1 MASNELFDLKHFL
14 VLYWLE
20 KHLIYCLQMCLIFS
34 CKTLVLNVT
43 CKWCVKRNPQKWAQ
57 KMRTKDLFFHLNHG
71 DLSWCLSLFIT
82 QRRITLLHVTG
93 TTRTILYWLFI
104 IRLACALKYIR
115 VAWYF
120 CFHADIILFAHF
132 FLFVAGVCVTSM
144 AGVTLQN
151 LCSWGTEIE
160 QWGKRCF
167 RTKDNHNWGAF
178 EKVLMQTFLMVH
190 LKYYRK
196 YIRESR
202 KFPAFR

>member
-71 DLSWCLSLFIT
+71 DLSWCLSLCIVT
-82 QRRITLLHVTG
+82 QRRLTLLHVTG

-115 VAWYF
+115 VAWHY

-151 LCSWGTEIE
+151 LCSWGNRNWTMRKTLLSN
-160 QWGKRCF
+160 KR
-167 RTKDNHNWGAF
+167 
-178 EKVLMQTFLMVH
+178 
-190 LKYYRK
+190 
-196 YIRESR
+196 
-202 KFPAFR
+202 